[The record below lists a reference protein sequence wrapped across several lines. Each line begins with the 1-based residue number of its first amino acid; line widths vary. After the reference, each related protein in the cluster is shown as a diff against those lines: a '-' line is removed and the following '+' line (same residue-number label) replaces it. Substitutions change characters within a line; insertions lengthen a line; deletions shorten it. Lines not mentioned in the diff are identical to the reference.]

1 VELDHLRAEG
11 DYTFVG
17 GPFGSDLTQRDYV
30 PNPGVPVI
38 RGTNLGG
45 SESRFIDDG
54 FVFVSESKAQSLRR
68 NTALPGDVVF
78 TQRGT
83 LGQVAVIPKMARFD
97 RYVISQSQ
105 MKMTPDLS
113 KLDSRYLYHYF
124 RTPRTL
130 DRLLAQ
136 TQATGVPHINLGIL
150 KRFPVV
156 LPPLPDQRRIATI
169 LDKADDLR
177 AKRRAALVQ
186 LDGLAQSVFVEMFG
200 DPAANPNS
208 LPREELKSLCSS
220 PDDIKCGPFGTQL
233 ARSEFTDAG
242 VPLWGIKHVNARFT
256 STTSEYLAV
265 RTARRLIQYSIEP
278 GDIVM
283 TRKGTVGHCAIYP
296 EALPLG
302 IMHSDLLRLRV
313 SREKCDPVFL
323 AQQLR
328 HSRDVAQQV
337 GVISGGAVMPGI
349 NVTKLKRVK
358 VLVPPLH
365 KQSQYARAVV
375 AVESLKAVQRDAV
388 AQLDVLFASLQHRAF
403 VGEL

>member
-1 VELDHLRAEG
+1 
-11 DYTFVG
+11 
-17 GPFGSDLTQRDYV
+17 
-30 PNPGVPVI
+30 
-38 RGTNLGG
+38 
-45 SESRFIDDG
+45 
-54 FVFVSESKAQSLRR
+54 
-68 NTALPGDVVF
+68 
-78 TQRGT
+78 
-83 LGQVAVIPKMARFD
+83 
-97 RYVISQSQ
+97 
-105 MKMTPDLS
+105 
-113 KLDSRYLYHYF
+113 
-124 RTPRTL
+124 
-130 DRLLAQ
+130 
-136 TQATGVPHINLGIL
+136 
-150 KRFPVV
+150 
-156 LPPLPDQRRIATI
+156 